1 VTATRSILSGTKER
15 SSGAIE
21 WRLMDATKHDL
32 EHLESLLQL
41 EMEALEHR
49 VIATIRG
56 EQVLAALK
64 SRGGQFF

>member
-1 VTATRSILSGTKER
+1 
-15 SSGAIE
+15 
-21 WRLMDATKHDL
+21 MDATKHDL